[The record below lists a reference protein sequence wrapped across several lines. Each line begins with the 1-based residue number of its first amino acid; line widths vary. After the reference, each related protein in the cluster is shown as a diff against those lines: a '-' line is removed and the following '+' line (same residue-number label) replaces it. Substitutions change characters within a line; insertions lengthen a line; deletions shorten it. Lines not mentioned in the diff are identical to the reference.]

1 MNNAF
6 VQARLQFSGA
16 TPSQLI
22 FQNLTRNNPD
32 LINTLYL
39 NILSRLPSTD
49 EMAKAQATLPTTA
62 GTPRNQAVQD
72 LVWSLYNKVDFVFN
86 Y

>member
-1 MNNAF
+1 
-6 VQARLQFSGA
+6 VEARIQYTGT

-22 FQNLTRNNPD
+22 ATNLTLGNTA

-39 NILSRLPSTD
+39 AILSRYPTSD
-49 EMAKAQATLPTTA
+49 EMTKSTTSLTSA
-62 GTPRNQAVQD
+62 SNRSQAVQD
-72 LVWSLYNKVDFVFN
+72 LVWSLYNKVDFIFN

>member
-1 MNNAF
+1 MIIQTASKSNN
-6 VQARLQFSGA
+6 
-16 TPSQLI
+16 
-22 FQNLTRNNPD
+22 D

-39 NILSRLPSTD
+39 TILSRYPTQD
-49 EMAKAQATLPTTA
+49 EMKTALATLPSNGA
-62 GTPRNQAVQD
+62 NRATPIQD